1 MKQAFRF
8 VLILGVICLVMGSGV
23 AMIYAHFKDTLA
35 ARDEQQRAALRLQV
49 LPGGPGYLPAE
60 PLTGD
65 PDVFVVKRAD
75 GTPAAYAAEGA
86 AQGYSSTVRVMV
98 GMNADEHLTLRK
110 VVVLSQQETPGLG
123 ANISETKSTYNL
135 WQKIGVQPSN
145 EPEAT
150 YNDFMD
156 QFAAKSAEQLAEVD
170 AMTAATIT
178 SNAVKAAVRQAVG
191 RVRQAVGVVSPDS
204 SGGR

>member
-1 MKQAFRF
+1 MKQAVRF
-8 VLILGVICLVMGSGV
+8 VLILGIICLVMGSGV

-35 ARDEQQRAALRLQV
+35 ARDEAQRSALRLQV
-49 LPGGPGYLPAE
+49 LPGGQGYAAPEPVPGAA
-60 PLTGD
+60 
-65 PDVFVVKRAD
+65 DVFVVKRDD

-98 GMNADEHLTLRK
+98 GMAADEHLTLRK

-123 ANISETKSTYNL
+123 ANISESKSTYSL
-135 WQKIGVQPSN
+135 WQKIGVQPSD

-150 YNDFMD
+150 YNGFMD
-156 QFAAKSAEQLAEVD
+156 QFDAKSAEQLAEVD

-191 RVRQAVGVVSPDS
+191 RVRQAVGTVTPD